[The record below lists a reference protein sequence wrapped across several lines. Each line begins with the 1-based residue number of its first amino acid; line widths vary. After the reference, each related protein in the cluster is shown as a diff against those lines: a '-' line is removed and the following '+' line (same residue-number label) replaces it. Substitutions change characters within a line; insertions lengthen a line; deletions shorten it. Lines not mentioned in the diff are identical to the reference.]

1 VIVTINIDIIF
12 EHHIFVSRILS
23 DIVGIL
29 MSDIVG
35 YCHKIFTPMK
45 TMDIQEVLKVA
56 DHLVFNHTG
65 KHLDD
70 LQKTIL
76 EGVWQGKKYTDI
88 AEKIPYSEGYLRDTA
103 SDLWK
108 VLSELAGEDI
118 NKSNFCSALE
128 RLQFSVSSTI
138 ANFANIGI
146 NNKLS
151 LCRAIPST
159 LGEQSEKSKNGENR
173 ETSGNYESGN
183 KIKTLPSQ
191 DIREAPDI
199 GKIWGRVNEMST
211 LENWI
216 LQENSR
222 LVGILGISGIGK
234 TTLSRHLLGK
244 IQDNFDYIIWKN
256 LYHAPCLSTLLK
268 QLILS
273 FSNPAYINLRLPET
287 AEKNLLLDL
296 EIEDLFSIFYEYLR
310 ESRGLI
316 ILDDVQAILAENKLA
331 GNYQSQFTNY
341 CEFFQ
346 NIGELSHHSC
356 LVFNSWESPLEIIN
370 LTGVNTVRIL
380 SLNGLGETAIEIFKE
395 QNLLDE
401 ESWPELINTY
411 RGNPYWLKIVARM
424 IQEVFNG
431 KVRDYLAYNSIFL
444 GDEVIT
450 KLNQHFQRLSLLE
463 KQVISQF
470 SQINSPVTVAE
481 LLQNLP
487 LSPPEL
493 FLAIQSLSRRSLIE
507 KIIQDQLTLF
517 TVSPV
522 IKEYLK
528 ILNTGQNI

>member
-1 VIVTINIDIIF
+1 
-12 EHHIFVSRILS
+12 
-23 DIVGIL
+23 
-29 MSDIVG
+29 
-35 YCHKIFTPMK
+35 
-45 TMDIQEVLKVA
+45 
-56 DHLVFNHTG
+56 
-65 KHLDD
+65 
-70 LQKTIL
+70 
-76 EGVWQGKKYTDI
+76 
-88 AEKIPYSEGYLRDTA
+88 
-103 SDLWK
+103 
-108 VLSELAGEDI
+108 
-118 NKSNFCSALE
+118 
-128 RLQFSVSSTI
+128 
-138 ANFANIGI
+138 
-146 NNKLS
+146 
-151 LCRAIPST
+151 
-159 LGEQSEKSKNGENR
+159 
-173 ETSGNYESGN
+173 
-183 KIKTLPSQ
+183 
-191 DIREAPDI
+191 
-199 GKIWGRVNEMST
+199 
-211 LENWI
+211 
-216 LQENSR
+216 
-222 LVGILGISGIGK
+222 
-234 TTLSRHLLGK
+234 
-244 IQDNFDYIIWKN
+244 
-256 LYHAPCLSTLLK
+256 
-268 QLILS
+268 
-273 FSNPAYINLRLPET
+273 
-287 AEKNLLLDL
+287 
-296 EIEDLFSIFYEYLR
+296 LR

-380 SLNGLGETAIEIFKE
+380 SLNGLGETAIKIFKE